1 MTNFRNDTIS
11 IVIRTKNESRWIRS
25 CLRAVRSQE
34 IDQNIEIILVDNKST
49 DKTIELAKPLVDK
62 ICEIEKYKPGLSINL
77 GINNSTGKYI
87 VILSGHCI
95 PKSKEWLINLIKP
108 LEENNVAGVYG
119 RQVPFS
125 YSKPSDKRDLEITFG
140 LDKRYH
146 VKDAFFHNANSAF
159 KRETLIKF
167 PFDEEL
173 TNIEDREWAKRI
185 IAAGMIN
192 VYEPTAEV
200 YHWHGI
206 HHSGDQER
214 ASKTLKVLD
223 LINSNYSIN
232 KKKLKNKIYLIIPFA
247 YEGGIEEGKIFF
259 KKLLNHFYNNQKNI
273 SEYTCKIIFSLTNP
287 ELAVLVKEKF
297 PNALIHERNLN
308 NEYRLLGIH
317 DFIHEIIIKY
327 NINEFDKILYCDLT
341 YIFRPD
347 GYLIDIISKGKKEK
361 LPIISY
367 FKENRRAWT
376 LTSNEAKE
384 LDKDF
389 LPSSLKDSTILISC
403 LGIGSIINVKD
414 INSGCIV
421 GSEYILN
428 PISQKI
434 ASLQIKSYDELQ
446 FMEKQFGKY
455 SNNRPGK
462 GL

>member
-1 MTNFRNDTIS
+1 M
-11 IVIRTKNESRWIRS
+11 
-25 CLRAVRSQE
+25 
-34 IDQNIEIILVDNKST
+34 
-49 DKTIELAKPLVDK
+49 K
-62 ICEIEKYKPGLSINL
+62 I
-77 GINNSTGKYI
+77 
-87 VILSGHCI
+87 
-95 PKSKEWLINLIKP
+95 
-108 LEENNVAGVYG
+108 
-119 RQVPFS
+119 
-125 YSKPSDKRDLEITFG
+125 
-140 LDKRYH
+140 
-146 VKDAFFHNANSAF
+146 
-159 KRETLIKF
+159 
-167 PFDEEL
+167 
-173 TNIEDREWAKRI
+173 
-185 IAAGMIN
+185 
-192 VYEPTAEV
+192 
-200 YHWHGI
+200 
-206 HHSGDQER
+206 
-214 ASKTLKVLD
+214 
-223 LINSNYSIN
+223 
-232 KKKLKNKIYLIIPFA
+232 
-247 YEGGIEEGKIFF
+247 
-259 KKLLNHFYNNQKNI
+259 
-273 SEYTCKIIFSLTNP
+273 
-287 ELAVLVKEKF
+287 
-297 PNALIHERNLN
+297 
-308 NEYRLLGIH
+308 
-317 DFIHEIIIKY
+317 
-327 NINEFDKILYCDLT
+327 INEFDKILYCDLT